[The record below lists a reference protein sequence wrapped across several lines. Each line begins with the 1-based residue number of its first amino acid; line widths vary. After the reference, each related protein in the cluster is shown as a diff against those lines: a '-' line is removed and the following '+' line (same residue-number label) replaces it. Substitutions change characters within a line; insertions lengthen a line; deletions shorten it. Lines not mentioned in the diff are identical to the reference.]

1 MTMKGLL
8 AVAVW
13 FGIGYSI
20 SEQLEVG
27 TVIEDNF
34 FIIWIAVLLIG
45 AVAWKSLDID

>member
-27 TVIEDNF
+27 TLIEGAFPFVWIGVFVIG
-34 FIIWIAVLLIG
+34 VL
-45 AVAWKSLDID
+45 AWKFLDID